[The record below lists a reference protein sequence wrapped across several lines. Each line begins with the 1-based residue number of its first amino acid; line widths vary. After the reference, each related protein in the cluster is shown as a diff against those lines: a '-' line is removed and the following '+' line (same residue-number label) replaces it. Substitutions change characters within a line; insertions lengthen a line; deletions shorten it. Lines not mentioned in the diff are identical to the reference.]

1 MKNRSDTWQSMMTTA
16 VVVGATLLVLST
28 LHPELIL
35 RNNTPTGG
43 DMGAHV
49 WGPAYLRDVLLPHW
63 RVNGW
68 SMDWYA
74 GFPAYRFYMVVPA
87 LMVVLVDLIVPYGIA
102 FKIVVVAG
110 LVAFPFCAWLMGRL
124 ARLASPLPELMA
136 IGATMFLYDE
146 SFTIYGGNI
155 ASTMAGEYS
164 FSLALAFAL
173 VAFGLF
179 ARGLETGQY
188 RVWAAISIAL
198 SALCHGIVL
207 IFVFGGLVIM
217 WFMRMDR
224 QRFRYGLTTMVCAVL
239 LSAFWVLPFLGGH
252 AFMTDM
258 KYEPKPAG
266 PNESLWTMFFPLP
279 LAWDVVIL
287 ALAVAGFIGSLL
299 RRRFLGIWM
308 GIYTIILMIGVNVA
322 QRQLPVIGLLWNP
335 RLLPFVYLLRFML
348 ALIGVY
354 EVASFVH
361 RSFVLERRARGEGD
375 TNDPGVRLPVNA
387 ATSLLGVSALFCL
400 VVLGFRFEQLP
411 GGKVESKNGRT
422 HYSWGPI
429 SVPASRAFSDGW
441 ARWNFEGYEGK
452 AAYGEYHDIVQT
464 MQELGDNPVH
474 GCGRAMWEN
483 NSELNKYGTT
493 MSLMLLPFWTKG
505 CIGSM
510 EGLFFEAAGTTPYH
524 FITAAAMSK
533 QSSNPV
539 RELRYDN
546 TVAEKG
552 VPYLRDLGVKY
563 YMAFTP
569 EAVTQADAQAD
580 LVKLKTVGPWH
591 VYKIQDVVLV
601 EGLSVEPV
609 IINEHEGDVRE
620 QWLELGTSYFQQR
633 SEWAALPAAD
643 GPDTWQQID
652 VEVDLERR
660 EGEPGESGRRVDIV
674 VPSASTPIVSRS
686 IDRAEV
692 SNIDIDQERLS
703 FDVDKVGTPVL
714 VRVSYFPNWK
724 VKGGDGP
731 YRVAPNMMV
740 VIPTST
746 TVVMEYATSR
756 ADQIAFVLT
765 IAGIAMLVWFRRR
778 PFRYGVGVQDVPR
791 STGDGSVA
799 FGDVPK
805 VDPTVLD
812 RIVKAY
818 DVRGTTPNQ
827 MNEDVAYALGVGF
840 AQFTSASTVLV
851 ARDMRLTGEGL
862 ADAFAQGAMS
872 CGVNVV
878 DLGLASTDLLYFA
891 AGKLDAPGAMFTASH
906 NPAEY
911 NGIKFC
917 LSGAR
922 PVGIESGLADIRD
935 AAKAALVSPRTA
947 IARTAIS
954 GTKTTR
960 SMLDEFADHVVSF
973 VDPAALRGLKV
984 VADTANGMGGLIV
997 PVVFERLQGVQLE
1010 VMYGELDGSFPNH
1023 PADPIQPANQR
1034 DLQARVV
1041 SGGFDVGLAFDGDA
1055 DRVFVVDE
1063 LGRGLSG
1070 STTTALLAAAMLR
1083 AHPGATILHNCIC
1096 SRAVAEVIRE
1106 NGGTPVRTRVGH
1118 SFIKQT
1124 MAETG
1129 AVFGGEHSAHYYF
1142 LDNYRADSGI
1152 IASLLVLNEMA
1163 RSGAP
1168 LSEVRKPFERYEASG
1183 EINTEVEDT
1192 AVVIEAVARAY
1203 SQFPQDTL
1211 DGLTVDCGEWWFNLR
1226 PSNTE
1231 PLLRLNLE
1239 APTRA
1244 ECDQRVAEVLGIV
1257 TG

>member
-1 MKNRSDTWQSMMTTA
+1 MSNRSDTWRSMMTTA

-63 RVNGW
+63 RFNGW
-68 SMDWYA
+68 SMDWYS

-87 LMVVLVDLIVPYGIA
+87 LMVVLVDIIVPYGIA

-124 ARLASPLPELMA
+124 ARLAFPLPELMA
-136 IGATMFLYDE
+136 VGATMFLYDE

-188 RVWAAISIAL
+188 RAWTAVAIAL

-224 QRFRYGLTTMVCAVL
+224 QRFRYGVTTMVCAVL

-279 LAWDVVIL
+279 IAWDVIIL
-287 ALAVAGFIGSLL
+287 ALAIAGFVGSLL

-308 GIYTIILMIGVNVA
+308 GVYTIILMVGVNVA

-361 RSFVLERRARGEGD
+361 RSFVLERRAREDVATQSSVVGFP
-375 TNDPGVRLPVNA
+375 TAA
-387 ATSLLGVSALFCL
+387 ATALLGVSALFCL
-400 VVLGFRFEQLP
+400 IVLGFRYEQLP
-411 GGKVESKNGRT
+411 GGKVETKNGKT
-422 HYSWGPI
+422 HYTWGPV

-464 MQELGDNPVH
+464 MLAIGDDPAH
-474 GCGRAMWEN
+474 GCGRALWEN

-552 VPYLRDLGVKY
+552 VPYLRELGVKY

-569 EAVTQADAQAD
+569 EAVAQADAQED
-580 LVKLKTVGPWH
+580 LVKLKTSGPWH
-591 VYKIQDVVLV
+591 VYEVRDVALV
-601 EGLSVEPV
+601 EGLSTQPV
-609 IINEHEGDVRE
+609 IVNEHEGDARE

-633 SEWAALPAAD
+633 NEWAALPAAD
-643 GPDTWQQID
+643 GPASWQRID
-652 VEVDLERR
+652 VEVDMERR

-674 VPSASTPIVSRS
+674 VPSQATPIELRDVGEVS
-686 IDRAEV
+686 V

-703 FDVDKVGTPVL
+703 FDVDNVGTPVL

-724 VKGGDGP
+724 VKGAEGP

-740 VIPTST
+740 VIPSST

-765 IAGIAMLVWFRRR
+765 LAGLVMLVWFRRR
-778 PFRYGVGVQDVPR
+778 PFRYGVGVDDVPLT
-791 STGDGSVA
+791 TGGGSVA
-799 FGDVPK
+799 SDGVTTI
-805 VDPTVLD
+805 DPMVLD

-840 AQFTSASTVLV
+840 AQFTDASTVLV

-872 CGVNVV
+872 RGVNIV

-922 PVGIESGLADIRD
+922 PVGIDSGLADIRD
-935 AAKAALVSPRTA
+935 IAKMAMTSPRTA
-947 IARTAIS
+947 VR
-954 GTKTTR
+954 GMKTTR

-973 VDPAALRGLKV
+973 ADPAALRGLKV

-997 PVVFERLQGVQLE
+997 PVVFERLAGVQLE

-1070 STTTALLAAAMLR
+1070 STTTAMLAAAMLR

-1118 SFIKQT
+1118 SFIKQE

-1152 IASLLVLNEMA
+1152 IASMLVLNEMA
-1163 RSGAP
+1163 RAGVP

-1183 EINTEVEDT
+1183 EINTEVDDTT
-1192 AVVIEAVARAY
+1192 AVIESVARAFAQY
-1203 SQFPQDTL
+1203 PQDTL

-1239 APTRA
+1239 APTRV

-1257 TG
+1257 AG